1 MNPNQYGIKTANKL
15 EAPLKARSVVT
26 QHLGDNGYTWT
37 GVYTV
42 RSLYFNDGNLVST
55 NNSSASATWGTPGI
69 TNTLGNDY
77 IIDYDE
83 GMITRIPRQAQQD
96 VPIDSLGAQWAA
108 QQLADVFIPA
118 HDEYS
123 LSKIEA
129 AVPYANKIEITTTG
143 SAVWPNANLPTTG
156 LNLAFQQAVNLARVA
171 GNPNQSS
178 MIAWASYD
186 FVASLRAQTNY
197 TGSNLGFEN
206 AQGAM
211 LGKYNG
217 VTTVETPDIYFLAG
231 TYVLI
236 ADKRAVIN
244 VTPKVSPEDFRIL
257 TQVPGFDG
265 IEVQIRDRGATIP
278 MLRRVQ
284 NLSLI
289 YGSNS

>member
-1 MNPNQYGIKTANKL
+1 MNPNQYGIKTANLL
-15 EAPLKARSVVT
+15 EKPLKQLSVVT

-42 RSLYFNDGNLVST
+42 RSLYFNDGALVST
-55 NNSSASATWGTPGI
+55 NNSSATATWGTPGI
-69 TNTLGNDY
+69 TNTLNNDY
-77 IIDYDE
+77 TIDYDE

-108 QQLADVFIPA
+108 QQLSDVFIPA

-129 AVPYANKIEITTTG
+129 AVPFSNKISVTLSSG
-143 SAVWPNANLPTTG
+143 ALPAG
-156 LNLAFQQAVNLARVA
+156 LNLLFQQAVNKARVA
-171 GNPNQSS
+171 GNPNMNS
-178 MIAWASYD
+178 MIAWVSYN
-186 FVASLRAQTNY
+186 FVAALRAQTNY
-197 TGSNLGFEN
+197 TGSNLGFAN
-206 AQGAM
+206 AQTGM

-217 VTTVETPDIYFLAG
+217 VTTVETPDAYFLAG
-231 TYVLI
+231 TYVI
-236 ADKRAVIN
+236 ICDKRAVIN

-278 MLRRVQ
+278 MLRRVI

-289 YGSNS
+289 YATNS

>member
-1 MNPNQYGIKTANKL
+1 MNPANYGIKTANLL
-15 EAPLKARSVVT
+15 EKPLKLLSVVT
-26 QHLGDNGYTWT
+26 QYLGDNGYTWT
-37 GVYTV
+37 GVLTV
-42 RSLYFNDGNLVST
+42 RSLYFTDGTLVST

-69 TNTLGNDY
+69 SNTAGNDY
-77 IIDYDE
+77 TIDYDE
-83 GMITRIPRQAQQD
+83 GMVTRIPRQNQQD

-108 QQLADVFIPA
+108 QQLSDVFIPA

-129 AVPYANKIEITTTG
+129 AVPYANKVSLALSSG
-143 SAVWPNANLPTTG
+143 ALPAG
-156 LNLAFQQAVNLARVA
+156 LNLLFQQAVNKARVA
-171 GNPNQSS
+171 GNPNMNS
-178 MIAWASYD
+178 MVAWVSYN
-186 FVASLRAQTNY
+186 FVAALRAQTNY
-197 TGSNLGFEN
+197 TGSNLGFAN
-206 AQGAM
+206 AQTGL

-217 VTTVETPDIYFLAG
+217 VTTVETPDAYFLAG
-231 TYVLI
+231 TYVI
-236 ADKRAVIN
+236 ICDKRAVIN

-289 YGSNS
+289 YATNS

>member
-1 MNPNQYGIKTANKL
+1 MNPNQYGIKTANLL
-15 EAPLKARSVVT
+15 EKPLKQLSVVT

-42 RSLYFNDGNLVST
+42 RSLYFNDGTLVST
-55 NNSSASATWGTPGI
+55 NNSSATATWGTPGI
-69 TNTLGNDY
+69 TNTLNNDY
-77 IIDYDE
+77 TIDYDE
-83 GMITRIPRQAQQD
+83 GMITRISRQAQQD

-108 QQLADVFIPA
+108 QQLSDVFIPA

-129 AVPYANKIEITTTG
+129 AVPFSNKISVTLSSG
-143 SAVWPNANLPTTG
+143 ALPAG
-156 LNLAFQQAVNLARVA
+156 LNLLFQQAVNKARVA
-171 GNPNQSS
+171 GNPNMNS
-178 MIAWASYD
+178 MIAWVSYN
-186 FVASLRAQTNY
+186 FVAALRAQTNY
-197 TGSNLGFEN
+197 TGSNLGFAN
-206 AQGAM
+206 AQTGM

-231 TYVLI
+231 TYVII

-257 TQVPGFDG
+257 TQVPLFDG

-289 YGSNS
+289 YATNS

>member
-1 MNPNQYGIKTANKL
+1 MNPNYYGIKTANKL
-15 EAPLKARSVVT
+15 EKPLKLLSVVT

-37 GVYTV
+37 GALTV
-42 RSLYFNDGNLVST
+42 RSLYFTDGTLVST
-55 NNSSASATWGTPGI
+55 NNSSATATWGVPGI
-69 TNTLGNDY
+69 STTANNDY
-77 IIDYDE
+77 TIDYDE
-83 GMITRIPRQAQQD
+83 GMVTRIPRQQQQD

-108 QQLADVFIPA
+108 QQLSDVFIPA

-129 AVPYANKIEITTTG
+129 AVPYANKIAIALTTAGSIT
-143 SAVWPNANLPTTG
+143 ALPAG
-156 LNLAFQQAVNLARVA
+156 LNLAFQQAVNKARVA
-171 GNPNQSS
+171 GNPNMNS
-178 MIAWASYD
+178 MIAWVSYD
-186 FVASLRAQTNY
+186 FVAALRSQTNY
-197 TGSNLGFEN
+197 TGSNLGFAN
-206 AQGAM
+206 AQNGM

-231 TYVLI
+231 TYVII

-244 VTPKVSPEDFRIL
+244 VTPKVAPEDFRIL

-289 YGSNS
+289 FATNS

>member
-1 MNPNQYGIKTANKL
+1 MNPNQYGIKTANLL
-15 EAPLKARSVVT
+15 EKPLKQLSVVT

-42 RSLYFNDGNLVST
+42 RSLYFNDGALVST
-55 NNSSASATWGTPGI
+55 NNSSATATWGTPGI
-69 TNTLGNDY
+69 TNTLNNDY
-77 IIDYDE
+77 TIDYDE
-83 GMITRIPRQAQQD
+83 GMITRISRQAQQD

-108 QQLADVFIPA
+108 QQLSDVFIPA

-129 AVPYANKIEITTTG
+129 AVPFANKVSLTLSSG
-143 SAVWPNANLPTTG
+143 ALPTG
-156 LNLAFQQAVNLARVA
+156 LNLLFQQAVNKARVA
-171 GNPNQSS
+171 GNPNMNS
-178 MIAWASYD
+178 MIAWVSYN
-186 FVASLRAQTNY
+186 FVAALRAQTNY
-197 TGSNLGFEN
+197 TGSNLGFAN
-206 AQGAM
+206 AQTGM

-217 VTTVETPDIYFLAG
+217 VTTVETPDAYFLAG
-231 TYVLI
+231 TYVI
-236 ADKRAVIN
+236 ICDKRAVIN

-257 TQVPGFDG
+257 TQVPAFDG

-289 YGSNS
+289 YATNS

>member
-1 MNPNQYGIKTANKL
+1 MNPNQYGIKTANLL
-15 EAPLKARSVVT
+15 EKPLKQLSVVT

-42 RSLYFNDGNLVST
+42 RSLYFNDGALVST
-55 NNSSASATWGTPGI
+55 NNSSATATWGTPGI
-69 TNTLGNDY
+69 TNTLNNDY
-77 IIDYDE
+77 TIDYDE

-108 QQLADVFIPA
+108 QQLSDVFIPA

-129 AVPYANKIEITTTG
+129 AVPFANKVALTLSSG
-143 SAVWPNANLPTTG
+143 ALPAG
-156 LNLAFQQAVNLARVA
+156 LNLLFQKAVNAARVA
-171 GNPNQSS
+171 GNPNMNQ
-178 MIAWASYD
+178 MVAWCSYG
-186 FVASLRAQTNY
+186 FVAALRAQTNY
-197 TGSNLGFEN
+197 TGSNLGFAN
-206 AQGAM
+206 AQTGM

-217 VTTVETPDIYFLAG
+217 VTTVETPDAYFLAG
-231 TYVLI
+231 TYVI
-236 ADKRAVIN
+236 ICDKRAVIN

-257 TQVPGFDG
+257 TQVPAFDG

-289 YGSNS
+289 YATNS

>member
-1 MNPNQYGIKTANKL
+1 MNPNQFGIRTANML

-26 QHLGDNGYTWT
+26 QHLGDNGYSWT
-37 GVYTV
+37 GAYTV
-42 RSLYFNDGNLVST
+42 RSLYFNDGTLVST
-55 NNSSASATWGTPGI
+55 NNSSATATWGTPGI
-69 TNTLGNDY
+69 TNTLNNDY
-77 IIDYDE
+77 TIDYDE

-96 VPIDSLGAQWAA
+96 VPIASLGAQWAA

-129 AVPYANKIEITTTG
+129 AVPYANKVEITTTG
-143 SAVWPNANLPTTG
+143 STWPNPNLPTTG

-178 MIAWASYD
+178 MIAWVSYD
-186 FVASLRAQTNY
+186 FVASLRSQTNY
-197 TGSNLGFEN
+197 TGSNLGFAN
-206 AQGAM
+206 AQSAM

-231 TYVLI
+231 TYCII

-244 VTPKVSPEDFRIL
+244 VTPKVAPEDFRIL
-257 TQVPGFDG
+257 TQVPLFDG

-278 MLRRVQ
+278 MLRRVN

-289 YGSNS
+289 YASAS

>member
-1 MNPNQYGIKTANKL
+1 MNPNQYGIKTANML
-15 EAPLKARSVVT
+15 EKPLKILSVVT
-26 QHLGDNGYTWT
+26 QYLGDNGYEWT

-42 RSLYFNDGNLVST
+42 RSLYFNDGTLVST
-55 NNSSASATWGTPGI
+55 NNSSATATWGTPGI
-69 TNTLGNDY
+69 TTTLNNDY

-108 QQLADVFIPA
+108 QQLSDVFIPA

-129 AVPYANKIEITTTG
+129 AVPFANKIEITTTG
-143 SAVWPNANLPTTG
+143 NVWPNPNLPTTG
-156 LNLAFQQAVNLARVA
+156 LNLAFQQAVNVARVA
-171 GNPNQSS
+171 GNPNMNS
-178 MIAWASYD
+178 MVAWVSYD
-186 FVASLRAQTNY
+186 FVAALRAQTNY
-197 TGSNLGFEN
+197 TGSNLGFAN
-206 AQGAM
+206 AQSGM

-231 TYVLI
+231 TYAI
-236 ADKRAVIN
+236 ICDKRAVIN
-244 VTPKVSPEDFRIL
+244 VTPKVAPEDFRIL
-257 TQVPGFDG
+257 TQVPAFDG

-289 YGSNS
+289 WASNS

>member
-1 MNPNQYGIKTANKL
+1 MNPNQYGIKTANLL
-15 EAPLKARSVVT
+15 EKPLQQLSVVT

-42 RSLYFNDGNLVST
+42 RSLYFNDGALVST
-55 NNSSASATWGTPGI
+55 NNSSATATWGTPGI
-69 TNTLGNDY
+69 TNTLNNDY
-77 IIDYDE
+77 TIDYDE

-108 QQLADVFIPA
+108 QQLSDVFIPA

-129 AVPYANKIEITTTG
+129 AVPFSNKVSVTLSSG
-143 SAVWPNANLPTTG
+143 ALPAG
-156 LNLAFQQAVNLARVA
+156 LNLLFQKAVNKARVA
-171 GNPNQSS
+171 GNPNMNS
-178 MIAWASYD
+178 MIAWVSYE
-186 FVASLRAQTNY
+186 FVAALRSQTNY
-197 TGSNLGFEN
+197 TGSNLGFAN
-206 AQGAM
+206 AQTGM

-217 VTTVETPDIYFLAG
+217 VTTVETPDAYFLAG
-231 TYVLI
+231 TYVI
-236 ADKRAVIN
+236 ICDKRAVIN
-244 VTPKVSPEDFRIL
+244 VTPKVAPEDFRIL
-257 TQVPGFDG
+257 TQVPAFDG

-289 YGSNS
+289 YATNS

>member
-1 MNPNQYGIKTANKL
+1 MNPNQYGIKTANLL
-15 EAPLKARSVVT
+15 EKPLKQLSVVT
-26 QHLGDNGYTWT
+26 QYLGDNGYTWT

-42 RSLYFNDGNLVST
+42 RSLYFNDGSLVST
-55 NNSSASATWGTPGI
+55 NNSSATATWGTPGI
-69 TNTLGNDY
+69 TNTLNNDY
-77 IIDYDE
+77 TIDYDE

-108 QQLADVFIPA
+108 QQLSDVFIPA

-143 SAVWPNANLPTTG
+143 GVWPNPNLPTSG
-156 LNLAFQQAVNLARVA
+156 LNLAFQQAVNAARVA
-171 GNPNQSS
+171 GNPNMSQ
-178 MIAWASYD
+178 MVAWCSYN
-186 FVASLRAQTNY
+186 FVAALRAQTNY
-197 TGSNLGFEN
+197 TGSNLGFAN
-206 AQGAM
+206 AQTGM

-217 VTTVETPDIYFLAG
+217 VTTVETPDVYFMAG
-231 TYVLI
+231 TYVII

-257 TQVPGFDG
+257 TQVPMFDG

-278 MLRRVQ
+278 MLRRVN

-289 YGSNS
+289 WASSS

>member
-1 MNPNQYGIKTANKL
+1 MNPNQYGIKTANLL
-15 EAPLKARSVVT
+15 EKPLKILSVVT
-26 QHLGDNGYTWT
+26 QYLGDNGYTWT

-42 RSLYFNDGNLVST
+42 RSLYFNDGALVST

-69 TNTLGNDY
+69 TNTLNNDY
-77 IIDYDE
+77 TIDYDE

-108 QQLADVFIPA
+108 QQLSDVFIPA

-129 AVPYANKIEITTTG
+129 AVPFANKVSLTLSSG
-143 SAVWPNANLPTTG
+143 VLPTG
-156 LNLAFQQAVNLARVA
+156 LNLLFQQAVNKARVA
-171 GNPNQSS
+171 GNPNMNS
-178 MIAWASYD
+178 MVAWVSYN
-186 FVASLRAQTNY
+186 F
-197 TGSNLGFEN
+197 
-206 AQGAM
+206 
-211 LGKYNG
+211 

-231 TYVLI
+231 TYAI
-236 ADKRAVIN
+236 ICDKRAVIN

-278 MLRRVQ
+278 MLRRVS
-284 NLSLI
+284 NLALI
-289 YGSNS
+289 YATNS

>member
-1 MNPNQYGIKTANKL
+1 MNPNYYGIKTANKL
-15 EAPLKARSVVT
+15 EAPLKQLSVVT

-37 GVYTV
+37 GALTV
-42 RSLYFNDGNLVST
+42 RSLYFTDGTLVST

-69 TNTLGNDY
+69 STTANNDY
-77 IIDYDE
+77 TIDYDE
-83 GMITRIPRQAQQD
+83 GMVTRIPRQQQQD

-129 AVPYANKIEITTTG
+129 AVPYTNKIAITLVSG
-143 SAVWPNANLPTTG
+143 ALPTG
-156 LNLAFQQAVNLARVA
+156 LNLAFQQAVNKARVA
-171 GNPNQSS
+171 GNPNMNS
-178 MIAWASYD
+178 MIAWVSYD
-186 FVASLRAQTNY
+186 FVAALRSQTNY
-197 TGSNLGFEN
+197 TGSNLGFAN
-206 AQGAM
+206 AQNGL

-217 VTTVETPDIYFLAG
+217 VTTVETPDAYFLAG
-231 TYVLI
+231 TYVII

-244 VTPKVSPEDFRIL
+244 VTPKVAPEDFRIL

-278 MLRRVQ
+278 MLRRVN

-289 YGSNS
+289 YATNS

>member
-1 MNPNQYGIKTANKL
+1 MNPNQYGIKTANLL
-15 EAPLKARSVVT
+15 EKPLKQLSVVT

-42 RSLYFNDGNLVST
+42 RSLYFNDGALVST
-55 NNSSASATWGTPGI
+55 NNSSATATWGTPGI
-69 TNTLGNDY
+69 TNTLNNDY
-77 IIDYDE
+77 TIDYDE
-83 GMITRIPRQAQQD
+83 GMITRISRQAQQD

-108 QQLADVFIPA
+108 QQLSDVFIPA

-129 AVPYANKIEITTTG
+129 AVPFANKISVTLSSG
-143 SAVWPNANLPTTG
+143 ALPAG
-156 LNLAFQQAVNLARVA
+156 LNLLFQQAVNKARVA
-171 GNPNQSS
+171 GNPNMNS
-178 MIAWASYD
+178 MIAWVSYN
-186 FVASLRAQTNY
+186 FVAALRAQTNY
-197 TGSNLGFEN
+197 TGSNLGFAN
-206 AQGAM
+206 AQTGM

-231 TYVLI
+231 TYVI
-236 ADKRAVIN
+236 ICDKRAVIN

-257 TQVPGFDG
+257 TQVPLFDG

-284 NLSLI
+284 NLALI
-289 YGSNS
+289 YATNS

>member
-1 MNPNQYGIKTANKL
+1 MNPNQFGIRTANML
-15 EAPLKARSVVT
+15 EKPLKQLSVVT
-26 QHLGDNGYTWT
+26 QYLGDNGYTWT

-42 RSLYFNDGNLVST
+42 RSLYFNDGALVST
-55 NNSSASATWGTPGI
+55 NNSSATATWGTPGI
-69 TNTLGNDY
+69 SNTLGNDY
-77 IIDYDE
+77 TIDYDE

-108 QQLADVFIPA
+108 QQLSDVFIPA

-129 AVPYANKIEITTTG
+129 AVPYANKV
-143 SAVWPNANLPTTG
+143 AVTLSSGALPAG
-156 LNLAFQQAVNLARVA
+156 LNLLFQQAVNKARVA
-171 GNPNQSS
+171 GNPNMNS
-178 MIAWASYD
+178 MVAWVSYN
-186 FVASLRAQTNY
+186 FVAALRAQTNY
-197 TGSNLGFEN
+197 TGSNLGFAN
-206 AQGAM
+206 AQTGL

-217 VTTVETPDIYFLAG
+217 VTTVETPDAYFLAG
-231 TYVLI
+231 TYVI
-236 ADKRAVIN
+236 ICDKRAVIN

-289 YGSNS
+289 YATNS